1 MKNQPVSRREV
12 LRGVGVAMCLPL
24 LEAMGPLKAFAS
36 GAATAGKA
44 PVRFAAMYM
53 PNGVN
58 PHQWTPTGAGA
69 DFTLSPILKP
79 LESVKSEILVLTDL
93 ANKHSFTGDGHYYKV
108 APFLTGTEIQKTTG
122 ADVRCGATSLDQRIA
137 QHVGNLTPLPSLE
150 LSVEAPWTFVDTNVG
165 LTTLYGGHIS
175 WSTPTTPV
183 SREINPQLAFDRLF
197 RRGANGR
204 GADAKDSSVLDA
216 VQEDARRLQNRIS
229 QADRLKLEEYFDS
242 VRAVE
247 KRIAFD
253 AVRRKHDV
261 MDDPKVRAE
270 VSKLGGRIKD
280 YYALPEG
287 KRGVDHTEQVR
298 LMMDLMALAFWTD
311 STRVATFMF
320 GVEVSGKN
328 FSFIPGVSG
337 GFHEISH
344 HQNDKGKL
352 EEYAKINI
360 WHMEQYAYLL
370 NRLKSLKEGDSD
382 VLTNSMILIGGG
394 IRDGNA
400 HDPHNIPV
408 ILGGRGGGTIASGR
422 HLVYEPNTPFCD
434 VHLGIAHRM
443 GLPLKSFGD
452 SVNELKGL
460 SDPTF
465 KGTKKG

>member
-1 MKNQPVSRREV
+1 MLK
-12 LRGVGVAMCLPL
+12 GVGVTMCLPL
-24 LEAMGPLKAFAS
+24 LEAMEPLKAFAS
-36 GAATAGKA
+36 GAAQAGEKA

-58 PHQWTPTGAGA
+58 PHQWTPVGTGA
-69 DFTLSPILKP
+69 DFTLSPILQP
-79 LESVKSEILVLTDL
+79 LKDLKSEILVLTEL
-93 ANKHSFTGDGHYYKV
+93 ANKHSFIGDGHYYKV

-122 ADVRCGATSLDQRIA
+122 SDVRCGATSLDQRIA
-137 QHVGNLTPLPSLE
+137 QRIGNLTPLPSLE
-150 LSVEAPWTFVDTNVG
+150 LSIEAPWTFVDTNVG

-183 SREINPQLAFDRLF
+183 SREIVPQMAFDRLF
-197 RRGANGR
+197 RRGAGHGSDPR
-204 GADAKDSSVLDA
+204 DASILDA
-216 VQEDARRLQNRIS
+216 VNDDARRLKTRIS

-261 MDDPKVRAE
+261 MDDPNVRAE
-270 VSKLGGRIKD
+270 VDKLGKRITD
-280 YYALPEG
+280 YYAVPEG

-370 NRLKSLKEGDSD
+370 NRLRSLKEGEGN
-382 VLTNSMILIGGG
+382 VLDNSMILIGGG

-408 ILGGRGGGTIASGR
+408 ILGGRGGGTLATGR
-422 HLVYEPNTPFCD
+422 HLAYEPNTPFCD
-434 VHLGIAHRM
+434 LHIGIANRM
-443 GLPLKSFGD
+443 GLPLKEFGD
-452 SVNELKGL
+452 SVTELKGL

-465 KGTKKG
+465 KGTKKA